1 MNPRFGAGL
10 TDRMEMDP
18 RLSRVQGLQLTRVRA
33 WYFTYMTQSSPVSI
47 VSVMGGK
54 DSGGLGRCWKKVLA
68 YHGGI
73 RVQRRELVLD
83 GLKDGIPGVGQ

>member
-1 MNPRFGAGL
+1 M
-10 TDRMEMDP
+10 T
-18 RLSRVQGLQLTRVRA
+18 A